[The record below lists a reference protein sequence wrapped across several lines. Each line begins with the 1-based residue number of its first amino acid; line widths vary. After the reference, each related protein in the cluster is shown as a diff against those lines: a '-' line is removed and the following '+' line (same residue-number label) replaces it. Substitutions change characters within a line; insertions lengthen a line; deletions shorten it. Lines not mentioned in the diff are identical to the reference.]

1 MLSCTFKQERISLHP
16 LLLYTNPVI
25 VFLPINIL
33 QLTQRMSLVPGPIP
47 CTRAIDLGVIL
58 DATNS
63 VGMKNFVT
71 AKQFVLA
78 LVNSM
83 NIAPGAS
90 HLGLIVYNI
99 QATIIMTFNET
110 AKQDPAVI
118 EGILKATTKL
128 RGRTFTDRA
137 LRKAGEKLFTPEA
150 GDRPVKPD
158 VLVVLTDGKTNAKSE
173 PYETAVE
180 PLKVCL
186 LYDMDRVISE
196 KKKTSLATS
205 AFSVFAIFKTSYST
219 STLTIPFRTTSLSD
233 VHSFHYI
240 SQLVRGTYSTVVRS
254 AHFN

>member
-1 MLSCTFKQERISLHP
+1 
-16 LLLYTNPVI
+16 
-25 VFLPINIL
+25 
-33 QLTQRMSLVPGPIP
+33 MSLVLGPIP

-63 VGMKNFVT
+63 VGRKNFVI

-83 NIAPGAS
+83 KIAPGAS

-99 QATIIMTFNET
+99 QASIIIRFKET
-110 AKQDPAVI
+110 AKQDPTVI
-118 EGILKATTKL
+118 ERILKATTKL

-137 LRKAGEKLFTPEA
+137 LRKAGEELFTAGA

-158 VLVVLTDGKTNAKSE
+158 VLVVLTDGKTNPKSE

-186 LYDMDRVISE
+186 LHDMDRVISE
-196 KKKTSLATS
+196 KKKTPLATS
-205 AFSVFAIFKTSYST
+205 AFSVFAILK
-219 STLTIPFRTTSLSD
+219 
-233 VHSFHYI
+233 
-240 SQLVRGTYSTVVRS
+240 
-254 AHFN
+254 N

>member
-1 MLSCTFKQERISLHP
+1 
-16 LLLYTNPVI
+16 
-25 VFLPINIL
+25 
-33 QLTQRMSLVPGPIP
+33 MSLIPGPIP

-63 VGMKNFVT
+63 VGRKNFVT

-83 NIAPGAS
+83 KIAPGAS

-99 QATIIMTFNET
+99 QATIIIRFNET

-137 LRKAGEKLFTPEA
+137 LRKAGEKLFTLEA

-158 VLVVLTDGKTNAKSE
+158 VLVVLTDGKTNPKSE

-180 PLKVCL
+180 SLKVCL
-186 LYDMDRVISE
+186 LYDMDK

-219 STLTIPFRTTSLSD
+219 PTLTIPFRTTSLSD

-240 SQLVRGTYSTVVRS
+240 SQLVRGTYSP
-254 AHFN
+254 